1 MSLFKFPLQRLLDIR
16 AKRQDEIA
24 RRLAQAKTT
33 AEHSRATRDELAA
46 AHSAGRAQMSEMQ
59 TAGPTVGEI
68 ASRSYAL
75 SQLDQRVAA
84 AADALKAAEAQVDK
98 VHVELTGALQD
109 RQVLDRLRDRM
120 LEAHRSA
127 EVQKDRTTMDAIALQ
142 RFAQGNTGN
151 TGNTGNGSNG
161 DSGTSRSNGEET

>member
-24 RRLAQAKTT
+24 RRLVQAQTT
-33 AEHSRATRDELAA
+33 AEHTRVTRDELAA
-46 AHSAGRAQMSEMQ
+46 ARSAGRAQMTEMQ
-59 TAGPTVGEI
+59 AAGPTVGEI

-75 SQLDQRVAA
+75 SQLDQRIAA
-84 AADALKAAEAQVDK
+84 AGDALKAAEAQVNK
-98 VHVELTGALQD
+98 VHVELTDAVQD
-109 RQVLDRLRDRM
+109 KQVLDRLRERM

-142 RFAQGNTGN
+142 RVGRVSAA
-151 TGNTGNGSNG
+151 NGSAG
-161 DSGTSRSNGEET
+161 GASGTSKVNGEET

>member
-1 MSLFKFPLQRLLDIR
+1 MSLFKFPLQRLLDLR

-33 AEHSRATRDELAA
+33 AEHTRVTRDELAA
-46 AHSAGRAQMSEMQ
+46 ARSVGRAQMSEMQ
-59 TAGPTVGEI
+59 AAGPTVGEI

-75 SQLDQRVAA
+75 SQLDQRIAA
-84 AADALKAAEAQVDK
+84 AGDAVNAAEAQVDK
-98 VHVELTGALQD
+98 VHVELTDAVQD
-109 RQVLDRLRDRM
+109 KQVLDRLRERM

-142 RFAQGNTGN
+142 RFAQGNTGD
-151 TGNTGNGSNG
+151 TSKSGMSRVNG
-161 DSGTSRSNGEET
+161 DET